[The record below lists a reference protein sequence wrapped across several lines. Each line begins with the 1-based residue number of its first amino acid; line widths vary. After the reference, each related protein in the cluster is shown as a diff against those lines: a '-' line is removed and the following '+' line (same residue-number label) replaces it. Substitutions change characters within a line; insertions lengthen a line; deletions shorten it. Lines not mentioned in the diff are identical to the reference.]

1 MGLIADE
8 GKFVPLTDILGDE
21 DAFGDMDFKVAGTR
35 EVVTALQLDTKISGV
50 PADVLRDALRAAR
63 EARLHIIGEM
73 EKSIST
79 PRPEVAPNA
88 PRVLSLTVPVDKIGE
103 VIGPK
108 GKNINM
114 ITATTGVEIDI
125 DDDGT
130 IRIGS
135 TDQEAAQR
143 AADLIEQI
151 ANPKLPEIGERV
163 LGTVV
168 KTTTF
173 GAFVNISPGRDGL
186 VHISKLGE
194 GRIERVED
202 AVNAGDQI
210 EVEVTDIDGQGK
222 VSLTPVAWLERQ
234 VAQGKTLEE
243 ARAAAQGGG
252 RGGDR
257 GPRRDGDR
265 GRDRDRRP
273 RERDRDRGPRRERAP
288 RRDDDSQ

>member
-1 MGLIADE
+1 MN
-8 GKFVPLTDILGDE
+8 
-21 DAFGDMDFKVAGTR
+21 KV
-35 EVVTALQLDTKISGV
+35 LDS
-50 PADVLRDALRAAR
+50 
-63 EARLHIIGEM
+63 
-73 EKSIST
+73 
-79 PRPEVAPNA
+79 PRSELAELA
-88 PRVLSLTVPVDKIGE
+88 PRVLAIKVPVEKIGE

-130 IRIGS
+130 VRIGS
-135 TDQEAAQR
+135 TDQDSAER
-143 AADLIEQI
+143 AAKLIEEMV
-151 ANPKLPEIGERV
+151 NPRMPEIGERISG
-163 LGTVV
+163 LVV

-210 EVEVTDIDGQGK
+210 EVEITEIDRQGRI
-222 VSLTPVAWLERQ
+222 SLTPVAWLERQ

-243 ARAAAQGGG
+243 ARASATQASGGSG
-252 RGGDR
+252 GGDR
-257 GPRRDGDR
+257 GPRRDS
-265 GRDRDRRP
+265 
-273 RERDRDRGPRRERAP
+273 RDRDRGRGGDRDRGGDRGRSSSGRPRERAP
-288 RRDDDSQ
+288 RPSGDA